1 MLKEGVKRMKRIEK
15 YYDVTESENPR
26 EGVKYFI
33 EEIRC
38 DPTIAIELGC
48 GAGNDTVF
56 LIKNGWK
63 VFAIDRENVEERITK
78 RLTTEEQQRFKFKQE
93 SFESVKLEKVKLI
106 IANNSLP
113 FCNKNKFKD
122 LWNKVCFNIEENGY
136 FIGDFFGLNDTW
148 NKTKPEMTF
157 LSKEQALG
165 LFRDFEILN
174 FKEVEVDKATAL
186 RNLKHWH
193 IFHVIARK
201 K

>member
-1 MLKEGVKRMKRIEK
+1 MLN
-15 YYDVTESENPR
+15 T
-26 EGVKYFI
+26 
-33 EEIRC
+33 
-38 DPTIAIELGC
+38 
-48 GAGNDTVF
+48 
-56 LIKNGWK
+56 
-63 VFAIDRENVEERITK
+63 
-78 RLTTEEQQRFKFKQE
+78 
-93 SFESVKLEKVKLI
+93 
-106 IANNSLP
+106 

-186 RNLKHWH
+186 GNLKHWQ